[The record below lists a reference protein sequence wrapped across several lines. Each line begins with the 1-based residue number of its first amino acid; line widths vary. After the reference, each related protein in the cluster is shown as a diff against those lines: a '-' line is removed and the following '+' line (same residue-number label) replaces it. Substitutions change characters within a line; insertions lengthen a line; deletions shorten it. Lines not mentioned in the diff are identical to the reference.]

1 MGYRTLNIKRLFLVI
16 TVLFIVVL
24 GLALGNENS
33 QIVRFNALFVV
44 FNIPLAVL
52 IFISFVLGVAVSSL
66 LSLRLRFKKK

>member
-1 MGYRTLNIKRLFLVI
+1 
-16 TVLFIVVL
+16 VLFIVVL

-66 LSLRLRFKKK
+66 LSLRLKFKKK